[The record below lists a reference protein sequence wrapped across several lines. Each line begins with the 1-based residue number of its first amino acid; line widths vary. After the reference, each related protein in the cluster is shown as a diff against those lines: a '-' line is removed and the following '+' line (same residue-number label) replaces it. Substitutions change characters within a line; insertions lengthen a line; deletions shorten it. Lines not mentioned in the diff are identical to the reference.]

1 MQSHHF
7 LFIIKQ
13 WQVFSP
19 QLTQLTELSTI
30 QATQPM
36 FWNSNDEMF
45 SHNLYTFTFTKRA
58 FIFLEP
64 FPYNCYQLLQLV
76 QLVQSWCAASGVG
89 LDLCHCYQR
98 RPGLWKGLGSSYTAW
113 DKQTCSRINIPP
125 TCSLLSRLLFFGTFC
140 KDDQN
145 KHVHSLTFQPSSLEE
160 GELNHSIPA
169 LKLGISVGISKKERQ
184 ILPDTHLHQIHTTQ
198 ELSWHLLVWQNR
210 FWFCKCN
217 ISI

>member
-1 MQSHHF
+1 MFH
-7 LFIIKQ
+7 IVIKCYT
-13 WQVFSP
+13 WCNWY
-19 QLTQLTELSTI
+19 QLLGK
-30 QATQPM
+30 A
-36 FWNSNDEMF
+36 
-45 SHNLYTFTFTKRA
+45 TKRA

-98 RPGLWKGLGSSYTAW
+98 CPGLWKGLGSSYTAS

-145 KHVHSLTFQPSSLEE
+145 KHVHSLTFQPVEE

-169 LKLGISVGISKKERQ
+169 LKLSISVGLAKRK
-184 ILPDTHLHQIHTTQ
+184 
-198 ELSWHLLVWQNR
+198 
-210 FWFCKCN
+210 
-217 ISI
+217 